1 MTFAN
6 IPTDTRVFVDAN
18 ILSYYFLRV
27 IPFFE
32 LCDPLFRR
40 AARREIT
47 LHTAANVAADVIHRA
62 MVSEAITQFG
72 LQPREAV
79 TFLKTNSETVKQLEK
94 YKLVPGWFTQA
105 RVNILSITYREIH
118 NSKRFRDTFGF
129 LTNDSIILA
138 AMSRYKIADLATNDQ
153 DFRHVPGIRLWM
165 PRRGSQNA

>member
-27 IPFFE
+27 MPLFE

-47 LHTAANVAADVIHRA
+47 L
-62 MVSEAITQFG
+62 
-72 LQPREAV
+72 
-79 TFLKTNSETVKQLEK
+79 
-94 YKLVPGWFTQA
+94 
-105 RVNILSITYREIH
+105 
-118 NSKRFRDTFGF
+118 
-129 LTNDSIILA
+129 ILA
-138 AMSRYKIADLATNDQ
+138 AMSRSKIANLATNDQ

-165 PRRGSQNA
+165 PKRDNQNAST